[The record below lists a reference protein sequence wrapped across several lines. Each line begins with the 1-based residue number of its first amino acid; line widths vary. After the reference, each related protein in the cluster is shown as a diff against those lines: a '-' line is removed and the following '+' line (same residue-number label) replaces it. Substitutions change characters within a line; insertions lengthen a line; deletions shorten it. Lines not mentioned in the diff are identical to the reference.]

1 MAGDELTLGEPEPAP
16 GGRLWPVTGCGTIT
30 LNGQRVPVVTCADS
44 EAQAHRLHLLGRHL
58 PGWRCEDG
66 QIPFLGQPEAW
77 GAEGDAP
84 LRRLTTGM
92 VLQAIQRR
100 LGGQLVEWRRDEVV
114 VARSMFVALG
124 RGSGSRW
131 LRWRPG
137 LYGSAQRDFRPA
149 GIYGCGRRRRRPRRR
164 LALGVTPSSR
174 FRSPARRRRPHGF
187 RGHFD
192 RCAPDGPLQVAI
204 VVRRRAS

>member
-16 GGRLWPVTGCGTIT
+16 GGRLWAVTGCGTIT

-77 GAEGDAP
+77 GAEGNAP

-92 VLQAIQRR
+92 ILQAIQRR
-100 LGGQLVEWRRDEVV
+100 LGGQLAAWRRDEVM
-114 VARSMFVALG
+114 VARSMFVALPQG
-124 RGSGSRW
+124 VRIEM
-131 LRWRPG
+131 
-137 LYGSAQRDFRPA
+137 AEVAA
-149 GIYGCGRRRRRPRRR
+149 GIVR
-164 LALGVTPSSR
+164 L
-174 FRSPARRRRPHGF
+174 
-187 RGHFD
+187 
-192 RCAPDGPLQVAI
+192 
-204 VVRRRAS
+204 RAAGLSTGWHLRLRAAEATS

>member
-1 MAGDELTLGEPEPAP
+1 MAGHRVRDDYPKWTACARGHV
-16 GGRLWPVTGCGTIT
+16 R
-30 LNGQRVPVVTCADS
+30 GQRSTGAPPPPARPSPAGLALRGRPDRVPWPT
-44 EAQAHRLHLLGRHL
+44 
-58 PGWRCEDG
+58 
-66 QIPFLGQPEAW
+66 EAW

-84 LRRLTTGM
+84 LRRLTTGV

-100 LGGQLVEWRRDEVV
+100 LGGQLVEWRRDEVM
-114 VARSMFVALG
+114 VARSRFVALG